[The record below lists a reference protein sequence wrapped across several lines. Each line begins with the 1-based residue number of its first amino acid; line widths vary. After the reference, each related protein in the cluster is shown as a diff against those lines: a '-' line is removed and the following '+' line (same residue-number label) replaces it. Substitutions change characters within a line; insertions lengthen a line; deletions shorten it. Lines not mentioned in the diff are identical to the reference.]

1 MGLSSLPAPSEGV
14 LCVLL
19 VNTVLSISI
28 FKGIVRTILHIVGI
42 HLSSSSTTPSSPDPS
57 QTPPESF
64 EFHLSPAESYIE
76 EFRSRTPTLRFDS
89 VCCCKRPEHDCSV
102 CLTQFEPDSEIN
114 RLSCGHLFHKVCLEK
129 WLDYWNITCPLCR
142 TPLMPEDDAP
152 CFQLI
157 LILANLMLAASI
169 QPHDRV
175 LTHSYLVAHHSPDTL
190 VTFLHTHL
198 RTFSSSLCRTNIV
211 DTFVKNAKKSSTPSG
226 FGDIKEIIQRHILF
240 RNAFPS
246 RTLSPTPP
254 ILLCSIHN
262 HFLFHCVLFQ
272 IPISDELVQP
282 SHYLIPTIALQL
294 RLLLFMAELAFTHP
308 HHLFRPNTP
317 FIIPPKRHT
326 CHHVPLHS
334 VFRIMY
340 CMKDHKSVRNL
351 AALSTEKGKS
361 ATSVDELC
369 KIVWTVEA
377 DLEDG
382 HLLYITGDP
391 AVLGCWKPNMAV
403 LMSPTEHVNIWKAEF
418 QIAFGLNFKYNYF
431 IKGTFRSSNDIL
443 WRPGPAFSLSV
454 PLTVLE
460 DNKLVVR
467 DSWIRSDSQI
477 ASAHAWSP
485 FTEETYLL
493 EQPFISFLSKDQG
506 RIESL
511 PENDILKFEKLGL
524 EDHLLYD
531 NDDMVIANHK
541 EFQSNILSENYQP
554 VEEPWLHLFPS
565 IVSKDKMESNETAKE
580 QVKLVDREQLLLEES
595 GNIMSKDSIST
606 IILINSSICTM
617 QRIAVLEDE
626 KLVELLLEPV
636 KSNVQCDSVYVGV
649 VTKLVPHMGGAF
661 VCIGNSRS
669 AFMDI
674 KQNKEPFIFPPF
686 RQRTKKQELDLLGKN
701 DHTSHVVD
709 VSDGISDIN
718 SEDGCLKSVH
728 NDYDEHEGDDD
739 FYISEVLKENVNGS
753 MVDDEVEAD
762 FEDDI
767 EGSDVHI
774 DADTN
779 NSSLALG
786 VNGSVNSHILQTKD
800 TKRATHPTS
809 GENKWIQVRK
819 GTKIVVQVVKED
831 LGTKGP
837 TLTAY
842 PKLRSRFWVLIAC
855 CDKIGVSKKISGV
868 ERTRLKV
875 IAKTLQPEGFGLTV
889 RTVAAGHS
897 FEELQKDLEGLLST
911 WKNIMEHAKSAALA
925 ADEGVEGA
933 VPVILHRAMGQTLSV
948 VQDYFNEN
956 VKKMVVD
963 SPRTFYE
970 VTNYLQEIA
979 PDLCDRVELYDKKV
993 PLFDE
998 FNIEGEIDNI
1008 LSKRVPLANG
1018 GSLIIEQT
1026 EALVSIDVNGG
1037 HGMLGRGNSQQ
1048 QAILD
1053 VNLAAAKQIA
1063 RELRLRDI
1071 GGIIVVDFID
1081 MTDEANKRL
1090 VYEEVKKAIERD
1102 KSMVKVSELS
1112 RHGLME
1118 ITRKRVRPSVTFMIS
1133 EPCACCHATGR
1144 VEALETSFS
1153 KIEQQVCRLLVTMDH
1168 KADPEKPKTWP
1179 KFILRVD
1186 HYMCEY
1192 LTAGKK
1198 TRLATLSSSLKVWI
1212 LLKVARGFTRGEFE
1226 VKQFNDDKVEK
1237 NQHNISMLRSSEA
1250 RTKKPGQNV
1259 TLVQVKKSKARGK

>member
-1 MGLSSLPAPSEGV
+1 M
-14 LCVLL
+14 
-19 VNTVLSISI
+19 
-28 FKGIVRTILHIVGI
+28 
-42 HLSSSSTTPSSPDPS
+42 
-57 QTPPESF
+57 
-64 EFHLSPAESYIE
+64 
-76 EFRSRTPTLRFDS
+76 
-89 VCCCKRPEHDCSV
+89 
-102 CLTQFEPDSEIN
+102 
-114 RLSCGHLFHKVCLEK
+114 
-129 WLDYWNITCPLCR
+129 
-142 TPLMPEDDAP
+142 
-152 CFQLI
+152 
-157 LILANLMLAASI
+157 
-169 QPHDRV
+169 
-175 LTHSYLVAHHSPDTL
+175 
-190 VTFLHTHL
+190 
-198 RTFSSSLCRTNIV
+198 
-211 DTFVKNAKKSSTPSG
+211 KN
-226 FGDIKEIIQRHILF
+226 
-240 RNAFPS
+240 
-246 RTLSPTPP
+246 
-254 ILLCSIHN
+254 
-262 HFLFHCVLFQ
+262 
-272 IPISDELVQP
+272 
-282 SHYLIPTIALQL
+282 
-294 RLLLFMAELAFTHP
+294 
-308 HHLFRPNTP
+308 
-317 FIIPPKRHT
+317 
-326 CHHVPLHS
+326 
-334 VFRIMY
+334 
-340 CMKDHKSVRNL
+340 HKSVRSL
-351 AALSTEKGKS
+351 AALSTDKGKP

-369 KIVWTVEA
+369 KIIWTVEA

-382 HLLYITGDP
+382 HLLYITGDL
-391 AVLGCWKPNMAV
+391 AELGCWKPNMAV
-403 LMSPTEHVNIWKAEF
+403 LMSPTEHANTWKAEF

-431 IKGTFRSSNDIL
+431 IKGKSRSSSDIL
-443 WRPGPAFSLSV
+443 WRPGPDFSLSV
-454 PLTVLE
+454 PLMVLE
-460 DNKLVVR
+460 DNKIVVR
-467 DSWIRSDSQI
+467 DLWIRSDSQMS
-477 ASAHAWSP
+477 SAHEWIP

-493 EQPFISFLSKDQG
+493 EQPSISFLSKDEG

-511 PENDILKFEKLGL
+511 LENDVLKFETLGL
-524 EDHLLYD
+524 EDQLLYD
-531 NDDMVIANHK
+531 NEDTVIANDDDS
-541 EFQSNILSENYQP
+541 QSINILSENYQP
-554 VEEPWLHLFPS
+554 VEEPWLHSSPS
-565 IVSKDKMESNETAKE
+565 ILSKDKMEPKESETGDSDTVKE
-580 QVKLVDREQLLLEES
+580 QVNLVDREQSLLEES
-595 GNIMSKDSIST
+595 SNIMSNDSIST

-649 VTKLVPHMGGAF
+649 ITKLVPHMGGAF
-661 VCIGNSRS
+661 VNIGNSRS

-674 KQNKEPFIFPPF
+674 KHNKEPFIFPPF
-686 RQRTKKQELDLLGKN
+686 RQRTKKQEIDLMGKN
-701 DHTSHVVD
+701 DYLLNVTD
-709 VSDGISDIN
+709 VSNGISDTN
-718 SEDGCLKSVH
+718 SEVGCLKSVH
-728 NDYDEHEGDDD
+728 NDDDEHEGEDD
-739 FYISEVLKENVNGS
+739 FYISEVLKDNVNGS

-767 EGSDVHI
+767 EGSDVHTEGE
-774 DADTN
+774 TN
-779 NSSLALG
+779 NISLPLG

-800 TKRATHPTS
+800 TKRPTHTTS
-809 GENKWIQVRK
+809 GENKWIQARK

-963 SPRTFYE
+963 SPRTFHE

-1037 HGMLGRGNSQQ
+1037 HGMLGHGNSQQ

-1102 KSMVKVSELS
+1102 RSMVKVSELS

-1153 KIEQQVCRLLVTMDH
+1153 KIEQQICRLLATMDR
-1168 KADPEKPKTWP
+1168 KADPEKPKSWP

-1186 HYMCEY
+1186 HHMCEY
-1192 LTAGKK
+1192 LTSGKK

-1212 LLKVARGFTRGEFE
+1212 LLKVARGFTRGAFE
-1226 VKQFNDDKVEK
+1226 IKPFTEDKVEK
-1237 NQHNISMLRSSEA
+1237 NQHQVAISMLRSSEA
-1250 RTKKPGQNV
+1250 RTKKPGQNL
-1259 TLVQVKKSKARGK
+1259 TIVQVKKSKSRGK

>member
-1 MGLSSLPAPSEGV
+1 
-14 LCVLL
+14 
-19 VNTVLSISI
+19 
-28 FKGIVRTILHIVGI
+28 
-42 HLSSSSTTPSSPDPS
+42 
-57 QTPPESF
+57 
-64 EFHLSPAESYIE
+64 
-76 EFRSRTPTLRFDS
+76 
-89 VCCCKRPEHDCSV
+89 
-102 CLTQFEPDSEIN
+102 
-114 RLSCGHLFHKVCLEK
+114 
-129 WLDYWNITCPLCR
+129 
-142 TPLMPEDDAP
+142 
-152 CFQLI
+152 
-157 LILANLMLAASI
+157 
-169 QPHDRV
+169 
-175 LTHSYLVAHHSPDTL
+175 
-190 VTFLHTHL
+190 
-198 RTFSSSLCRTNIV
+198 
-211 DTFVKNAKKSSTPSG
+211 
-226 FGDIKEIIQRHILF
+226 
-240 RNAFPS
+240 
-246 RTLSPTPP
+246 
-254 ILLCSIHN
+254 
-262 HFLFHCVLFQ
+262 
-272 IPISDELVQP
+272 
-282 SHYLIPTIALQL
+282 
-294 RLLLFMAELAFTHP
+294 MAELGFSHP
-308 HHLFRPNTP
+308 HHLFRPNAP
-317 FIIPPKRHT
+317 FIIPPKRHI
-326 CHHVPLHS
+326 CHQYHVPLHS
-334 VFRIMY
+334 VFRLMY
-340 CMKDHKSVRNL
+340 CMKNHKSVRSL

-369 KIVWTVEA
+369 KIIWTVEA

-382 HLLYITGDP
+382 HLLFITGDP

-403 LMSPTEHVNIWKAEF
+403 LLSPTEHANIWKAEF

-431 IKGTFRSSNDIL
+431 IKGKFGSSSDVL

-460 DNKLVVR
+460 DNKIVVR
-467 DSWIRSDSQI
+467 DSWIRSDSQMS
-477 ASAHAWSP
+477 SAHAWSP

-493 EQPFISFLSKDQG
+493 EQPSISFLSKDDG
-506 RIESL
+506 RIESPL
-511 PENDILKFEKLGL
+511 ENDVLKFETLLL
-524 EDHLLYD
+524 EDQLLYN
-531 NDDMVIANHK
+531 NDDMVIANDK
-541 EFQSNILSENYQP
+541 DFQSTNVLSENYQP
-554 VEEPWLHLFPS
+554 VEEPWLHSFCS
-565 IVSKDKMESNETAKE
+565 VVSNNKMESNVSETGDTAKE
-580 QVKLVDREQLLLEES
+580 KVKLADREQLLLEES
-595 GNIMSKDSIST
+595 SNIMSKDSFST

-661 VCIGNSRS
+661 VSIGNSRS

-686 RQRTKKQELDLLGKN
+686 RQRTKKQEIDLEGKN
-701 DHTSHVVD
+701 DHTSHVID
-709 VSDGISDIN
+709 VSDGTSDIN

-774 DADTN
+774 EGETN
-779 NSSLALG
+779 NSSLLLG
-786 VNGSVNSHILQTKD
+786 MNGSVTSHILQTKD
-800 TKRATHPTS
+800 TKKATHVTS

-819 GTKIVVQVVKED
+819 GTKVIVQVVKED

-842 PKLRSRFWVLIAC
+842 PKLKSRFWVLIAC

-963 SPRTFYE
+963 SPRTFHE

-1037 HGMLGRGNSQQ
+1037 HGMLGHGNSQQ

-1081 MTDEANKRL
+1081 MTDEGSTKRD
-1090 VYEEVKKAIERD
+1090 IHD
-1102 KSMVKVSELS
+1102 
-1112 RHGLME
+1112 
-1118 ITRKRVRPSVTFMIS
+1118 
-1133 EPCACCHATGR
+1133 
-1144 VEALETSFS
+1144 
-1153 KIEQQVCRLLVTMDH
+1153 
-1168 KADPEKPKTWP
+1168 
-1179 KFILRVD
+1179 
-1186 HYMCEY
+1186 
-1192 LTAGKK
+1192 
-1198 TRLATLSSSLKVWI
+1198 
-1212 LLKVARGFTRGEFE
+1212 
-1226 VKQFNDDKVEK
+1226 
-1237 NQHNISMLRSSEA
+1237 
-1250 RTKKPGQNV
+1250 
-1259 TLVQVKKSKARGK
+1259 

>member
-1 MGLSSLPAPSEGV
+1 
-14 LCVLL
+14 
-19 VNTVLSISI
+19 
-28 FKGIVRTILHIVGI
+28 
-42 HLSSSSTTPSSPDPS
+42 
-57 QTPPESF
+57 
-64 EFHLSPAESYIE
+64 
-76 EFRSRTPTLRFDS
+76 
-89 VCCCKRPEHDCSV
+89 
-102 CLTQFEPDSEIN
+102 
-114 RLSCGHLFHKVCLEK
+114 
-129 WLDYWNITCPLCR
+129 
-142 TPLMPEDDAP
+142 
-152 CFQLI
+152 
-157 LILANLMLAASI
+157 
-169 QPHDRV
+169 
-175 LTHSYLVAHHSPDTL
+175 
-190 VTFLHTHL
+190 
-198 RTFSSSLCRTNIV
+198 
-211 DTFVKNAKKSSTPSG
+211 
-226 FGDIKEIIQRHILF
+226 
-240 RNAFPS
+240 
-246 RTLSPTPP
+246 
-254 ILLCSIHN
+254 
-262 HFLFHCVLFQ
+262 
-272 IPISDELVQP
+272 
-282 SHYLIPTIALQL
+282 
-294 RLLLFMAELAFTHP
+294 MAELAFSHP

-317 FIIPPKRHT
+317 FIMPPK
-326 CHHVPLHS
+326 S
-334 VFRIMY
+334 
-340 CMKDHKSVRNL
+340 MKNRKSVRTL
-351 AALSTEKGKS
+351 AALSAEKGKS
-361 ATSVDELC
+361 ATNVDELC
-369 KIVWTVEA
+369 KVIWTVEA

-382 HLLYITGDP
+382 QLLYVTGEP

-403 LMSPTEHVNIWKAEF
+403 LLSPTENTNIWKAEF

-431 IKGTFRSSNDIL
+431 VKGKLKSSNDIL

-454 PLTVLE
+454 PLKVLE
-460 DNKLVVR
+460 DDKIVVR
-467 DSWIRSDSQI
+467 DSWIRSYSQT
-477 ASAHAWSP
+477 STHAWSP

-493 EQPFISFLSKDQG
+493 DQPSISFLSQDDR

-511 PENDILKFEKLGL
+511 LENDILKFETLGL
-524 EDHLLYD
+524 EDQLLYD
-531 NDDMVIANHK
+531 NDDMVIANDK
-541 EFQSNILSENYQP
+541 DFQSTNMLSDNFQP
-554 VEEPWLHLFPS
+554 VEEPWLHSFHS
-565 IVSKDKMESNETAKE
+565 IVSKENIESNESETGDAVKE
-580 QVKLVDREQLLLEES
+580 KVKLVDREQLLLEES
-595 GNIMSKDSIST
+595 SNIMSQDSIST
-606 IILINSSICTM
+606 IILINSSVCTM

-661 VCIGNSRS
+661 VNIGNSRS

-686 RQRTKKQELDLLGKN
+686 RQRTKKQESHLEGKN
-701 DHTSHVVD
+701 DHTSPE
-709 VSDGISDIN
+709 G
-718 SEDGCLKSVH
+718 EDGYLKSVH
-728 NDYDEHEGDDD
+728 NDYDEHDGEDD

-753 MVDDEVEAD
+753 MIDDEVEAD

-767 EGSDVHI
+767 EGSDVQMEGE
-774 DADTN
+774 TN
-779 NSSLALG
+779 NCYLPLG
-786 VNGSVNSHILQTKD
+786 MNGSVNSSILRTKD
-800 TKRATHPTS
+800 SKRPTHMAS

-819 GTKIVVQVVKED
+819 GTKIIVQVVKED
-831 LGTKGP
+831 LGSKGP

-842 PKLRSRFWVLIAC
+842 PKLRSRFWVLLAC

-889 RTVAAGHS
+889 RTVAASQS

-911 WKNIMEHAKSAALA
+911 WKHITEHAKSAALA

-956 VKKMVVD
+956 VSSVTSLESLLIRRVFNLLVKKMVVD
-963 SPRTFYE
+963 SQRTFHE
-970 VTNYLQEIA
+970 VSNYLQEIA

-1008 LSKRVPLANG
+1008 LSKRVPLVNG

-1037 HGMLGRGNSQQ
+1037 HGMLGHGNSQQ

-1102 KSMVKVSELS
+1102 KSMVKVTELS

-1144 VEALETSFS
+1144 VEALETTFS
-1153 KIEQQVCRLLVTMDH
+1153 KIEQQICRLLYWYSLESLVSVISCLLSCTSQATMDH
-1168 KADPEKPKTWP
+1168 KPNPEKPKLWP

-1186 HYMCEY
+1186 HHMCEY
-1192 LTAGKK
+1192 LTSGKK

-1212 LLKVARGFTRGEFE
+1212 LLKVARGLTRGSFE
-1226 VKQFNDDKVEK
+1226 VKPFTDDKVEK
-1237 NQHNISMLRSSEA
+1237 NRHQVTISRLRSSEA

>member
-1 MGLSSLPAPSEGV
+1 
-14 LCVLL
+14 
-19 VNTVLSISI
+19 
-28 FKGIVRTILHIVGI
+28 
-42 HLSSSSTTPSSPDPS
+42 
-57 QTPPESF
+57 
-64 EFHLSPAESYIE
+64 
-76 EFRSRTPTLRFDS
+76 
-89 VCCCKRPEHDCSV
+89 
-102 CLTQFEPDSEIN
+102 
-114 RLSCGHLFHKVCLEK
+114 
-129 WLDYWNITCPLCR
+129 
-142 TPLMPEDDAP
+142 
-152 CFQLI
+152 
-157 LILANLMLAASI
+157 
-169 QPHDRV
+169 
-175 LTHSYLVAHHSPDTL
+175 
-190 VTFLHTHL
+190 
-198 RTFSSSLCRTNIV
+198 
-211 DTFVKNAKKSSTPSG
+211 
-226 FGDIKEIIQRHILF
+226 
-240 RNAFPS
+240 
-246 RTLSPTPP
+246 
-254 ILLCSIHN
+254 
-262 HFLFHCVLFQ
+262 
-272 IPISDELVQP
+272 
-282 SHYLIPTIALQL
+282 
-294 RLLLFMAELAFTHP
+294 MAELGFVHH
-308 HHLFRPNTP
+308 HHLFRSTTP
-317 FIIPPKRHT
+317 FTIPPTKRHV
-326 CHHVPLHS
+326 CHHVPVHG
-334 VFRIMY
+334 VFRFIY
-340 CMKDHKSVRNL
+340 CMKTHKSVRSL
-351 AALSTEKGKS
+351 AALSTENGKPT
-361 ATSVDELC
+361 ASVDELC
-369 KIVWTVEA
+369 KIICTVEA

-403 LMSPTEHVNIWKAEF
+403 LMSPTEHDNIWKAEF

-431 IKGTFRSSNDIL
+431 IKGKSRSSSDIL
-443 WRPGPAFSLSV
+443 WKPGPAFSLSV
-454 PLTVLE
+454 PLMVLE
-460 DNKLVVR
+460 DNKIVVR
-467 DSWIRSDSQI
+467 DVWIRSDSPM
-477 ASAHAWSP
+477 SSPCAWSP

-493 EQPFISFLSKDQG
+493 EQPSISFLSKDEG
-506 RIESL
+506 RIWSL
-511 PENDILKFEKLGL
+511 VDNEVLEFETPNL
-524 EDHLLYD
+524 EDELLYD
-531 NDDMVIANHK
+531 NEDMVIANDEDSH
-541 EFQSNILSENYQP
+541 SANILYENYQP
-554 VEEPWLHLFPS
+554 VEEPWLLHSSPS
-565 IVSKDKMESNETAKE
+565 IVSKDKMESTESEAGDTVKE
-580 QVKLVDREQLLLEES
+580 QLKLVDTEKLLHEES
-595 GNIMSKDSIST
+595 SNIMSKDSVST
-606 IILINSSICTM
+606 TILINSSICTM

-636 KSNVQCDSVYVGV
+636 KSNVQCDSVYVGL

-661 VCIGNSRS
+661 VNIGNSRS
-669 AFMDI
+669 AFMGI

-686 RQRTKKQELDLLGKN
+686 RQRTKKQEMDLKENN
-701 DHTSHVVD
+701 DHMSHVTD
-709 VSDGISDIN
+709 VSDRIPDMH

-728 NDYDEHEGDDD
+728 NDYDEQEGEDY
-739 FYISEVLKENVNGS
+739 FYVSEVLKENVNGI

-767 EGSDVHI
+767 EGSDAYI
-774 DADTN
+774 EGETN
-779 NSSLALG
+779 NSSFPLG
-786 VNGSVNSHILQTKD
+786 TNGSVNSHILQTKD
-800 TKRATHPTS
+800 TKRATHMAF
-809 GENKWIQVRK
+809 GENKWTRVRK

-842 PKLRSRFWVLIAC
+842 PKLKSRFWVLIARY
-855 CDKIGVSKKISGV
+855 DKIGVSKKISGI

-963 SPRTFYE
+963 SPRTFHE

-1008 LSKRVPLANG
+1008 LSKRVPLTNG

-1037 HGMLGRGNSQQ
+1037 HGMLGHGNSQQ

-1081 MTDEANKRL
+1081 MADEANKRL

-1102 KSMVKVSELS
+1102 RSMVKVSELS

-1153 KIEQQVCRLLVTMDH
+1153 KIEQQICRLLATMDH
-1168 KADPEKPKTWP
+1168 KADPEKPKSWP

-1186 HYMCEY
+1186 HHMCEY
-1192 LTAGKK
+1192 LTSGKK
-1198 TRLATLSSSLKVWI
+1198 TRLAILSSSLKVWI
-1212 LLKVARGFTRGEFE
+1212 FLKVARRFTRGAFE
-1226 VKQFNDDKVEK
+1226 VKSFTDDKMEK
-1237 NQHNISMLRSSEA
+1237 NQHQVAISMLRSSEV
-1250 RTKKPGQNV
+1250 RTKKPGQNL
-1259 TLVQVKKSKARGK
+1259 TLVQVKKSKAREK

>member
-1 MGLSSLPAPSEGV
+1 
-14 LCVLL
+14 
-19 VNTVLSISI
+19 
-28 FKGIVRTILHIVGI
+28 
-42 HLSSSSTTPSSPDPS
+42 
-57 QTPPESF
+57 
-64 EFHLSPAESYIE
+64 
-76 EFRSRTPTLRFDS
+76 
-89 VCCCKRPEHDCSV
+89 
-102 CLTQFEPDSEIN
+102 
-114 RLSCGHLFHKVCLEK
+114 
-129 WLDYWNITCPLCR
+129 
-142 TPLMPEDDAP
+142 
-152 CFQLI
+152 
-157 LILANLMLAASI
+157 
-169 QPHDRV
+169 
-175 LTHSYLVAHHSPDTL
+175 
-190 VTFLHTHL
+190 
-198 RTFSSSLCRTNIV
+198 
-211 DTFVKNAKKSSTPSG
+211 
-226 FGDIKEIIQRHILF
+226 
-240 RNAFPS
+240 
-246 RTLSPTPP
+246 
-254 ILLCSIHN
+254 
-262 HFLFHCVLFQ
+262 
-272 IPISDELVQP
+272 
-282 SHYLIPTIALQL
+282 
-294 RLLLFMAELAFTHP
+294 MAELGFSHP
-308 HHLFRPNTP
+308 HHLFRPNAP
-317 FIIPPKRHT
+317 FIIPPKRWETESSGWKWSLDEKRHI
-326 CHHVPLHS
+326 CHQYHVPLHS
-334 VFRIMY
+334 VFRLMY
-340 CMKDHKSVRNL
+340 CMKNHKSVRSL

-369 KIVWTVEA
+369 KIIWTVEA

-382 HLLYITGDP
+382 HLLFITGDP

-403 LMSPTEHVNIWKAEF
+403 LLSPTEHANIWKAEF

-431 IKGTFRSSNDIL
+431 IKGKFGSSSDVL

-460 DNKLVVR
+460 DNKIVVR
-467 DSWIRSDSQI
+467 DSWIRSDSQMS
-477 ASAHAWSP
+477 SAHAWSP

-493 EQPFISFLSKDQG
+493 EQPSISFLSKDDG
-506 RIESL
+506 RIESPL
-511 PENDILKFEKLGL
+511 ENDVLKFETLLL
-524 EDHLLYD
+524 EDQLLYN
-531 NDDMVIANHK
+531 NDDMVIANDK
-541 EFQSNILSENYQP
+541 DFQSTNVLSENYQP
-554 VEEPWLHLFPS
+554 VEEPWLHSFCS
-565 IVSKDKMESNETAKE
+565 VVSNNKMESNVSETGDTAKE
-580 QVKLVDREQLLLEES
+580 KVKLADREQLLLEES
-595 GNIMSKDSIST
+595 SNIMSKDSFST

-661 VCIGNSRS
+661 VSIGNSRS

-686 RQRTKKQELDLLGKN
+686 RQRTKKQEIDLEGKN
-701 DHTSHVVD
+701 DHTSHVID
-709 VSDGISDIN
+709 VSDGTSDIN

-774 DADTN
+774 EGETN
-779 NSSLALG
+779 NSSLLLG
-786 VNGSVNSHILQTKD
+786 MNGSVTSHILQTKD
-800 TKRATHPTS
+800 TKKATHVTS

-819 GTKIVVQVVKED
+819 GTKVIVQVVKED

-842 PKLRSRFWVLIAC
+842 PKLKSRFWVLIAC

-963 SPRTFYE
+963 SPRTFHE

-1037 HGMLGRGNSQQ
+1037 HGMLGHGNSQQ

-1081 MTDEANKRL
+1081 MTDEVNSSKLKLKCRR
-1090 VYEEVKKAIERD
+1090 IRD
-1102 KSMVKVSELS
+1102 
-1112 RHGLME
+1112 
-1118 ITRKRVRPSVTFMIS
+1118 
-1133 EPCACCHATGR
+1133 
-1144 VEALETSFS
+1144 
-1153 KIEQQVCRLLVTMDH
+1153 
-1168 KADPEKPKTWP
+1168 
-1179 KFILRVD
+1179 
-1186 HYMCEY
+1186 
-1192 LTAGKK
+1192 
-1198 TRLATLSSSLKVWI
+1198 
-1212 LLKVARGFTRGEFE
+1212 ARE
-1226 VKQFNDDKVEK
+1226 N
-1237 NQHNISMLRSSEA
+1237 N
-1250 RTKKPGQNV
+1250 
-1259 TLVQVKKSKARGK
+1259 

>member
-1 MGLSSLPAPSEGV
+1 MNDGSGQFDVSG
-14 LCVLL
+14 
-19 VNTVLSISI
+19 
-28 FKGIVRTILHIVGI
+28 K
-42 HLSSSSTTPSSPDPS
+42 
-57 QTPPESF
+57 
-64 EFHLSPAESYIE
+64 
-76 EFRSRTPTLRFDS
+76 PT
-89 VCCCKRPEHDCSV
+89 
-102 CLTQFEPDSEIN
+102 
-114 RLSCGHLFHKVCLEK
+114 
-129 WLDYWNITCPLCR
+129 
-142 TPLMPEDDAP
+142 
-152 CFQLI
+152 
-157 LILANLMLAASI
+157 
-169 QPHDRV
+169 
-175 LTHSYLVAHHSPDTL
+175 
-190 VTFLHTHL
+190 
-198 RTFSSSLCRTNIV
+198 
-211 DTFVKNAKKSSTPSG
+211 
-226 FGDIKEIIQRHILF
+226 
-240 RNAFPS
+240 
-246 RTLSPTPP
+246 
-254 ILLCSIHN
+254 
-262 HFLFHCVLFQ
+262 
-272 IPISDELVQP
+272 
-282 SHYLIPTIALQL
+282 
-294 RLLLFMAELAFTHP
+294 
-308 HHLFRPNTP
+308 
-317 FIIPPKRHT
+317 
-326 CHHVPLHS
+326 
-334 VFRIMY
+334 
-340 CMKDHKSVRNL
+340 
-351 AALSTEKGKS
+351 
-361 ATSVDELC
+361 TSVDESC
-369 KIVWTVEA
+369 KIIWTVEA
-377 DLEDG
+377 DLEDS

-403 LMSPTEHVNIWKAEF
+403 LMSPTEHANTWKAEF
-418 QIAFGLNFKYNYF
+418 QIDFGSNFKYNYF
-431 IKGTFRSSNDIL
+431 IKAKSRSSSDIL

-454 PLTVLE
+454 PLMVLG
-460 DNKLVVR
+460 DNKIVVR
-467 DSWIRSDSQI
+467 DLWTRSDSQMS
-477 ASAHAWSP
+477 SAHAWSS

-493 EQPFISFLSKDQG
+493 EQPAISYLSKDEG
-506 RIESL
+506 KIGDL
-511 PENDILKFEKLGL
+511 VENDALKVETLGL
-524 EDHLLYD
+524 KDQLLY
-531 NDDMVIANHK
+531 NNEDMVIANDK
-541 EFQSNILSENYQP
+541 DSPSTNILSENYQP
-554 VEEPWLHLFPS
+554 AEEPWLLHSSPS
-565 IVSKDKMESNETAKE
+565 IVSKDKIESNESETGGTVE
-580 QVKLVDREQLLLEES
+580 QVKLVDREKLLPEES
-595 GNIMSKDSIST
+595 TNIMSKDSIST

-617 QRIAVLEDE
+617 QRIAVLEDD

-661 VCIGNSRS
+661 VTIGSSRP

-674 KQNKEPFIFPPF
+674 KQNKGPFIFPPF
-686 RQRTKKQELDLLGKN
+686 RQRTKKQDIDLKGEN
-701 DHTSHVVD
+701 DHTSHFTN
-709 VSDGISDIN
+709 VSDGISDIH
-718 SEDGCLKSVH
+718 SEDGYLKSVH
-728 NDYDEHEGDDD
+728 NDYDEHEGEDE

-753 MVDDEVEAD
+753 MVDDEAEAD

-774 DADTN
+774 EGETN
-779 NSSLALG
+779 NSSLPLG
-786 VNGSVNSHILQTKD
+786 MNGSVNSHIWQAKD
-800 TKRATHPTS
+800 TKRATHLAS

-842 PKLRSRFWVLIAC
+842 PKLRSRFWVLIAR

-875 IAKTLQPEGFGLTV
+875 IAKTLQPVGFGLTV

-948 VQDYFNEN
+948 VQDYFGEN

-963 SPRTFYE
+963 SPRTFHE
-970 VTNYLQEIA
+970 VTKYLQDIA

-1008 LSKRVPLANG
+1008 LSKRVPLVNG

-1037 HGMLGRGNSQQ
+1037 HGMLGYGNSQQ

-1133 EPCACCHATGR
+1133 EPCACCHAAGR

-1153 KIEQQVCRLLVTMDH
+1153 KIEQQICRLLATMDH
-1168 KADPEKPKTWP
+1168 KADPEKPKSWP

-1186 HYMCEY
+1186 HHMCEY
-1192 LTAGKK
+1192 LTSGKK
-1198 TRLATLSSSLKVWI
+1198 TRLAVLSSSLKVWI
-1212 LLKVARGFTRGEFE
+1212 LLKVARGFTRGAFE
-1226 VKQFNDDKVEK
+1226 VKSFADDKVEK
-1237 NQHNISMLRSSEA
+1237 NQHQVAISMLRSSEA
-1250 RTKKPGQNV
+1250 RTNKPGQNL

>member
-1 MGLSSLPAPSEGV
+1 
-14 LCVLL
+14 
-19 VNTVLSISI
+19 
-28 FKGIVRTILHIVGI
+28 
-42 HLSSSSTTPSSPDPS
+42 
-57 QTPPESF
+57 
-64 EFHLSPAESYIE
+64 
-76 EFRSRTPTLRFDS
+76 
-89 VCCCKRPEHDCSV
+89 
-102 CLTQFEPDSEIN
+102 
-114 RLSCGHLFHKVCLEK
+114 
-129 WLDYWNITCPLCR
+129 
-142 TPLMPEDDAP
+142 
-152 CFQLI
+152 
-157 LILANLMLAASI
+157 
-169 QPHDRV
+169 
-175 LTHSYLVAHHSPDTL
+175 
-190 VTFLHTHL
+190 
-198 RTFSSSLCRTNIV
+198 
-211 DTFVKNAKKSSTPSG
+211 
-226 FGDIKEIIQRHILF
+226 
-240 RNAFPS
+240 
-246 RTLSPTPP
+246 
-254 ILLCSIHN
+254 
-262 HFLFHCVLFQ
+262 
-272 IPISDELVQP
+272 
-282 SHYLIPTIALQL
+282 
-294 RLLLFMAELAFTHP
+294 MAELRFTHP
-308 HHLFRPNTP
+308 HHLFRLNTP
-317 FIIPPKRHT
+317 FIVPPKRHI

-334 VFRIMY
+334 VFRFMY
-340 CMKDHKSVRNL
+340 CVKDHKSVRSL
-351 AALSTEKGKS
+351 AALSTEKGKP

-369 KIVWTVEA
+369 KIIWTVEA

-391 AVLGCWKPNMAV
+391 AVLGCWKPHMAL
-403 LMSPTEHVNIWKAEF
+403 LMSPTEHANIWKAEF
-418 QIAFGLNFKYNYF
+418 QIAFGLNIKYNYF
-431 IKGTFRSSNDIL
+431 IKGKSRSSSHIL

-460 DNKLVVR
+460 DNKIVVR
-467 DSWIRSDSQI
+467 DLWIRSDSQMS
-477 ASAHAWSP
+477 SAHACSP

-493 EQPFISFLSKDQG
+493 EQPFVSFLSKDEG

-511 PENDILKFEKLGL
+511 LENDVLKFETLGL
-524 EDHLLYD
+524 EDQLLY
-531 NDDMVIANHK
+531 NDDDMGIANDK
-541 EFQSNILSENYQP
+541 DSQCTNILSESYQP
-554 VEEPWLHLFPS
+554 VEEPWLHSSSS
-565 IVSKDKMESNETAKE
+565 IVSKDRMESNESETGDSAKE

-595 GNIMSKDSIST
+595 SNITSEDSIST

-617 QRIAVLEDE
+617 QRIAVLEDDN
-626 KLVELLLEPV
+626 LVELLLEPV

-649 VTKLVPHMGGAF
+649 ITKLVPHMGGAF
-661 VCIGNSRS
+661 VNIGNSRP

-674 KQNKEPFIFPPF
+674 KQNKGPFIFPPF
-686 RQRTKKQELDLLGKN
+686 RRRTKKQEIDLKGKN
-701 DHTSHVVD
+701 DHMSHVTD

-728 NDYDEHEGDDD
+728 NDYDEHEGEDD
-739 FYISEVLKENVNGS
+739 FYISEVFKENVNGS

-767 EGSDVHI
+767 EGGDVHI
-774 DADTN
+774 EGETT
-779 NSSLALG
+779 NSSLPLG
-786 VNGSVNSHILQTKD
+786 VNGSVNSHILQIKD
-800 TKRATHPTS
+800 TKRATHMAS

-819 GTKIVVQVVKED
+819 GTKIIVQVVKED

-897 FEELQKDLEGLLST
+897 FEELQNDLEGLLST

-963 SPRTFYE
+963 SPRTFHE

-993 PLFDE
+993 PLFDG

-1053 VNLAAAKQIA
+1053 VNLAAAKQIT

-1153 KIEQQVCRLLVTMDH
+1153 KIEQQICRLLATMDH
-1168 KADPEKPKTWP
+1168 KADPEKPKLWP

-1186 HYMCEY
+1186 HHMCEY

-1212 LLKVARGFTRGEFE
+1212 LLKVARGLTRGAFE
-1226 VKQFNDDKVEK
+1226 VKKFTDDKVEK
-1237 NQHNISMLRSSEA
+1237 KQHQVAISMLRSSEA
-1250 RTKKPGQNV
+1250 RTKKPGQNL